1 MLQLKPLDSNISIFQ
16 QIGTDLSPVILVN
29 VFQVAEADIPA
40 LLKAW
45 EADAN
50 WMKQQPGYISTQ
62 LHRGI
67 AGSSVFMNY
76 AVWESVAHFRAAFN
90 HPDFKKALEHYP
102 SSAVASPHLFT
113 RLTVPNLCV
122 GP

>member
-1 MLQLKPLDSNISIFQ
+1 MVQLKPLDPNVPIFQ
-16 QIGTDLSPVILVN
+16 QVNAEISPVILVN
-29 VFQVAEADIPA
+29 VFHVAEADIPA
-40 LLKAW
+40 FLQAW

-67 AGSSVFMNY
+67 AGSTVFMNY
-76 AVWESVAHFRAAFN
+76 AVWESVAHFRAAFT
-90 HPDFKKALEHYP
+90 HPDFKKAMEHYP
-102 SSAVASPHLFT
+102 PSAVALPHLFT